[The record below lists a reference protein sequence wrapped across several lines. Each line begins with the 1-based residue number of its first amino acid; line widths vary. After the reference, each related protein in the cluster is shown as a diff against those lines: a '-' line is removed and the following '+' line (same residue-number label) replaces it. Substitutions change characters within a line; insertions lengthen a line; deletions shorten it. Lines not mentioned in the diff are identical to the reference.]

1 LSRPDTERHLV
12 NKHSPTGK
20 RKRGKH
26 SQRPTPTRL
35 GDSVQDCIDRT
46 GLSRPTAYRMMADG
60 RLKFIQVTDDMR
72 RIPTSEY
79 VRLGFI
85 TDTKE
90 VA

>member
-1 LSRPDTERHLV
+1 V
-12 NKHSPTGK
+12 NKHSPSGK
-20 RKRGKH
+20 RKRGQH
-26 SQRPTPTRL
+26 SQRHAPTRL
-35 GDSVQDCIDRT
+35 GDSIQDFIDRT
-46 GLSRPTAYRMMADG
+46 GISRSTAYRMMANG
-60 RLKFIQVTDDMR
+60 RLKFIQVTDDLR

>member
-1 LSRPDTERHLV
+1 M

-20 RKRGKH
+20 RKRRSQ
-26 SQRPTPTRL
+26 SQRSTLTRL
-35 GDSVQDCIDRT
+35 GDSVQDFIDRT
-46 GLSRPTAYRMMADG
+46 GISRPTTYRMMADG